1 MMAEPCCLP
10 EEDHESIRRIV
21 GLHDRGED
29 VVSLQHAL
37 NRQLYR
43 PRRYRPIC
51 LTWRVISKRLTP
63 TIWGYSWAGGAL
75 HEHQKHHVDPFK
87 FRAPNPHVPKAR
99 SLKEDGI
106 FGKKTLAAL
115 IKYQHKV
122 GLPDDGIAGPEVW
135 EHLLPF
141 WIVKIIVVR
150 DNAAVRGGSA
160 GQVSGQTLPSQT
172 QSPPDD
178 TPAQTPAGRFIGS
191 PFAKLTMDNIAQ
203 QLGVQVDK
211 NGLTSI
217 FVMQATWRTEED
229 PTEIIPGHWEHTGG
243 FQVNTPI
250 GKAGQSLQAYYQ
262 LTRAEVLSIKL
273 ADGLNITGDL
283 WVQPTVQAPLDSGT
297 SAKPNLPQLGVTA
310 GGTVSLE
317 IKGEKDRPTI
327 KVFLQG
333 AGVATVD
340 SKGHAD
346 TGVQGVLG
354 VSTEFDADKIFGG
367 GDSSSKQDPPLVMT
381 ADPPVVTLKP
391 GGSAQV
397 KIQVSRAAQQN
408 ASIGVAPLPAGVS
421 GGMFDQIP
429 IYRDSGVLHLSA
441 TADAPASNRS
451 NILVSAD
458 LAGAGEKPR
467 VVGTKIQVIVVP

>member
-1 MMAEPCCLP
+1 MGEQWSLP
-10 EEDHESIRRIV
+10 EEDHESVRRII

-29 VVSLQHAL
+29 VISLQHAL

-43 PRRYRPIC
+43 PRRYRPIL
-51 LTWRVISKRLTP
+51 LTWKILSKRLTP
-63 TIWGYSWAGGAL
+63 TLWGYAWAPGAL

-87 FRAPNPHVPKAR
+87 FRLPNPHVPKAAA
-99 SLKEDGI
+99 LKEDGI

-150 DNAAVRGGSA
+150 DNAARTGDKVDA
-160 GQVSGQTLPSQT
+160 QISGQTGSQPQTPSDST
-172 QSPPDD
+172 PTP
-178 TPAQTPAGRFIGS
+178 TPASKFVGS
-191 PFAKLTMDNIAQ
+191 PFAKATMDNIAK

-217 FVMQATWRTEED
+217 FVMQATWKTDDD

-243 FQVNTPI
+243 FQVNVPI
-250 GKAGQSLQAYYQ
+250 GRTGGQSLQAYYQ
-262 LTRAEVLSIKL
+262 LTRAEVFSAKL
-273 ADGLNITGDL
+273 ADGINVTGDV
-283 WVQPTVQAPLDSGT
+283 WIQPTLQAPLDSGT
-297 SAKPNLPQLGVTA
+297 RDKPNLPQAGVTA

-354 VSTEFDADKIFGG
+354 VSTEFDADRIFGG
-367 GDSSSKQDPPLVMT
+367 GTSSSKGEPAVQMT

-397 KIQVSRAAQQN
+397 KIWVSRAAQQA
-408 ASIGVAPLPAGVS
+408 ASIGVGPLPTGVS

-429 IYRDSGVLHLSA
+429 IYRDTGLLHLSA
-441 TADAPASNRS
+441 AANAPAGDQS
-451 NILVSAD
+451 NILVSTD
-458 LAGAGEKPR
+458 LAGTGEKPR
-467 VVGTKIQVIVVP
+467 VVGTRIRVIVAP